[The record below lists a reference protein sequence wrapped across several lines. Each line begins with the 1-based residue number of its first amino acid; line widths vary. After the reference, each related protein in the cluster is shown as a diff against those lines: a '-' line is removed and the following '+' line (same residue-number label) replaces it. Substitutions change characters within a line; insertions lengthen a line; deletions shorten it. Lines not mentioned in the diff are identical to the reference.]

1 MTTDTTTTSD
11 TTTTDNS
18 TSTST
23 ITSWFL
29 GRLPDAWA
37 ATAPATITIDREE
50 ITVILTIAPPELPAT
65 ASAADRAEAVSGRIS
80 GFREDTREQRMN
92 VAREAE
98 HRFERKV
105 AWGVTVGER
114 TELFTHLAVPVMTR
128 LRQPERMVL
137 DTLVAANVARSR
149 ADALAWCVRLVGQHT
164 DDWLSGLRTAMEEV
178 DRLRAAGPVTS

>member
-1 MTTDTTTTSD
+1 MSTTSRP
-11 TTTTDNS
+11 S
-18 TSTST
+18 TSTSSDSS
-23 ITSWFL
+23 ITAWL
-29 GRLPDAWA
+29 RGRLPDAW
-37 ATAPATITIDREE
+37 TTTPAEITIDRDE
-50 ITVILTIAPPELPAT
+50 ITILLTVAEPELGDDA
-65 ASAADRAEAVSGRIS
+65 ADADRAEAVAGRVS
-80 GFREDTREQRMN
+80 GFREETREARIQ

-105 AWGVTVGER
+105 AWGVRVGDR

-164 DDWLSGLRTAMEEV
+164 GDWLSELRDAMQAV
-178 DRLRAAGPVTS
+178 DRLRAEGPTTT

>member
-1 MTTDTTTTSD
+1 MTTDTTSTTS
-11 TTTTDNS
+11 TS
-18 TSTST
+18 TTST

-29 GRLPDAWA
+29 GRLPDAWTS
-37 ATAPATITIDREE
+37 TAPARITVDREE
-50 ITVILTIAPPELPAT
+50 ITVVLTVATPELPDD
-65 ASAADRAEAVSGRIS
+65 ASDVDRAEAVAGRIS
-80 GFREDTREQRMN
+80 GFREDTREQRIA

-105 AWGVTVGER
+105 AWGVTVGDR
-114 TELFTHLAVPVMTR
+114 SELFTHLAVPVMTR

-164 DDWLSGLRTAMEEV
+164 DDWLSGLRSAMEEV
-178 DRLRAAGPVTS
+178 DRLRATGPTPT